1 MSLILGRRFVP
12 KYIGRYRTPRRL
24 GRAVRTFRRRSS
36 ALRNCYRLARARRA
50 RAFAVRAGV
59 SCYLSK
65 MTSVKFTRLGKT
77 RVGGLKVYVIRR
89 GGCYFLRSIVCQV
102 KQMTDYLYCC
112 KQHESSRISPEQKN
126 YWPNVP
132 VVV

>member
-24 GRAVRTFRRRSS
+24 GRAVLTFRRRSS

-77 RVGGLKVYVIRR
+77 QVGGLKVYVIRR

-102 KQMTDYLYCC
+102 K
-112 KQHESSRISPEQKN
+112 
-126 YWPNVP
+126 
-132 VVV
+132 